1 MGRPE
6 KAKLRKLIGSPN
18 VLFPVGKEGG
28 RLRSVQAACGEGKIW
43 SSFPIYYCENCK
55 KETIYTVCEDCGN
68 KSKKIYYFSDTKEK
82 IFDKKRESS
91 DKEGVKLFNAT
102 Y

>member
-28 RLRSVQAACGEGKIW
+28 RLRSLQTACTEGKVW

-55 KETIYTVCEDCGN
+55 KETIYPTCEECN
-68 KSKKIYYFSDTKEK
+68 TKY
-82 IFDKKRESS
+82 KRN
-91 DKEGVKLFNAT
+91 VLFF
-102 Y
+102 